1 MGRILTEL
9 TGRVT
14 VGVGRILTELMGRVT
29 VCGGGAVIESALRS
43 SEGDY
48 PQLIKFA
55 YLRRLI
61 ARLALFIALVR

>member
-29 VCGGGAVIESALRS
+29 VCGGGS
-43 SEGDY
+43 D
-48 PQLIKFA
+48 
-55 YLRRLI
+55 
-61 ARLALFIALVR
+61 